1 MDGDKVQCDSSEVPL
16 EEEMDHRDSYTPP
29 PEMFSLDGVKC
40 RGENRA
46 KLLSLNIQEGKDCT
60 IWVQLHK
67 GYFRQTAGEDL
78 EKTRSGEGPGI
89 CFNWHQK
96 EQ

>member
-1 MDGDKVQCDSSEVPL
+1 
-16 EEEMDHRDSYTPP
+16 MDHRDSYILP

-46 KLLSLNIQEGKDCT
+46 KFLSLNIQEGKDCT
-60 IWVQLHK
+60 IWVQLLK

-78 EKTRSGEGPGI
+78 EKMRSGEEPGI
-89 CFNWHQK
+89 CFYWHQK